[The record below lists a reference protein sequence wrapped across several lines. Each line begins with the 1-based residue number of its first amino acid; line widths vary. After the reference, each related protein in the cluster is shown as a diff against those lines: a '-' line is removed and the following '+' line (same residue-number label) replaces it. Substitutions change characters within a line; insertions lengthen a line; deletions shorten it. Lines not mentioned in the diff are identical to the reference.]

1 MQRASMMPL
10 WFDYVLSP
18 TDEAKADVRMVEVLM
33 DKQLDH
39 AIKALA

>member
-18 TDEAKADVRMVEVLM
+18 TDEAKADVWMVEVLR
-33 DKQLDH
+33 DEQLDQ
-39 AIKALA
+39 AINALP